1 VTLSS
6 QWQKHALALVERAG
20 AVDRDYFRSVELSN
34 AFPDDVISGEGS
46 RLYGGR
52 FVRPGIRAVYGSAD
66 EHIAIREAAA
76 RRQRLAG
83 AGGVRI
89 ADLPR
94 ITYVIAVKL
103 ATAVDLTAS
112 DADAEAVLPACLDS
126 DFADSQD
133 LGEFWRA
140 RGVQAIVYPSAV
152 PGLAGTN
159 IVVFRDAA
167 PQPAVVLVNRE
178 RIIEELRRL
187 SARLQ
192 S

>member
-1 VTLSS
+1 MTLSS
-6 QWQKHALALVERAG
+6 QWQKHALALVGRAG
-20 AVDRDYFRSVELSN
+20 PVDRDYFRCVELSN

-66 EHIAIREAAA
+66 EDIAMREAAA

-83 AGGVRI
+83 AAGIQI

-103 ATAVDLTAS
+103 AIGVDLTAS
-112 DADAEAVLPACLDS
+112 DADVEAILPACLDS

-133 LGEFWRA
+133 FGEFWLA
-140 RGVQAIVYPSAV
+140 HGIQAIVYPSAV
-152 PGLAGTN
+152 PGLVGSN

-167 PQPAVVLVNRE
+167 PQPAVVLVNRD

-192 S
+192 L